1 MGLIRCWNLGA
12 NSPCQKLESALI
24 TAPVAKEVLLK
35 SFFPNGST
43 KTHKQAIGNSILF
56 QTIGFYRVMELII
69 KFDGEKEQANSRT
82 NEFAL
87 FSIMQE
93 LYLTRCNLFG
103 RLGFSS
109 FAA

>member
-1 MGLIRCWNLGA
+1 M
-12 NSPCQKLESALI
+12 
-24 TAPVAKEVLLK
+24 AKEVLLK